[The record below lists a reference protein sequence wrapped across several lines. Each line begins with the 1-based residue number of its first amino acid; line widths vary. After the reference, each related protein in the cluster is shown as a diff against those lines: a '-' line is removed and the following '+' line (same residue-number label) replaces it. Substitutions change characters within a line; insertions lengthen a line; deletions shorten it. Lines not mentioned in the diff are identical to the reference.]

1 MSFPEVVMSAWSLD
15 FTWILLVGLTLA
27 GIAIGEGATPGFWVT
42 VTVAVIATVKG
53 RLVIDNFMELGG
65 AHPGIRRLVRAF
77 GLLVPA
83 LMVLVHLFAPEIAAI
98 TSLTSG

>member
-1 MSFPEVVMSAWSLD
+1 MSARGLD
-15 FTWILLVGLTLA
+15 LTWILLVGLTLA

-42 VTVAVIATVKG
+42 ATVAAIAAVKG

-83 LMVLVHLFAPEIAAI
+83 LMVLVHLFGPQIAEI
-98 TSLTSG
+98 TSLTPG